1 MVTITGGLL
10 NKLKTKNPA
19 VYNWFIS
26 RSIDFENISKYTSAI
41 AMAITL
47 ATSQIIDVVHATSTP
62 VDIQASTAIIK
73 PSELRNKTD
82 LERANLVWGRYG
94 YLIRL
99 TAEKYDLDPNL
110 IFATIMVE
118 SSGNTYAVRQ
128 EPRIH
133 DASYGLGQL
142 LYGTARGIGYRGTPE
157 GLFDPAINID
167 LIGKYH
173 KRNYDHYTELNALEL
188 TIAYNTGS
196 PYKRPTAGHLVKFDK
211 WYNSLANLE
220 ITV

>member
-47 ATSQIIDVVHATSTP
+47 ATNQIVDVVHGTSTP